1 MNGPCGLVISAE
13 RRRRHGC
20 DEAAGAG
27 VKDAYGVI
35 LRGRI
40 GAIQAARQQMLAEKQ
55 NDRYSASKL
64 TKR

>member
-1 MNGPCGLVISAE
+1 M

-35 LRGRI
+35 LRGRTR
-40 GAIQAARQQMLAEKQ
+40 AIQAADNNLVLENRIVSMVHL
-55 NDRYSASKL
+55 N
-64 TKR
+64 